1 MRELSLTFSDSV
13 FQENF
18 VKKDRDSGSAHVS
31 RREAIGLLGAGAGI
45 GLLSG
50 CGGDAGLLAAPS
62 QQAGASIAGKVTFPT
77 GAIVR
82 TVLKDISPETL
93 ATGTTL
99 FHEHLSMGPHP
110 YEPPPTAPVEAD
122 WRENVDWVAE
132 EVKAAAKDGV
142 SCIVSGG
149 TRDLGQ
155 KAADV
160 RRIGELVAPA
170 GVHIVLSDALW
181 TRSAY
186 PQDIATKPEEQ
197 IADEFVRDAI
207 EQRWGAIGELGS
219 SSTPMHPDE
228 RKVFRAMA
236 KVHLRTG
243 LPIYT
248 HNPHVSCPACAL
260 EQLDLLESQGVDLR
274 TACIGHLS
282 DIMDD
287 PRAEIHKAV
296 AKRGAFVGFDTL
308 GWATGYLARPEEH
321 LRMILSFLDA
331 GYEDYA
337 LFSAD
342 GATRDETKRNG
353 GPGAYSKVIKVFLP
367 QLRAAGVNEATIHK
381 ILVDNPRRFL
391 AFNPK
396 KV

>member
-1 MRELSLTFSDSV
+1 MKND
-13 FQENF
+13 
-18 VKKDRDSGSAHVS
+18 KDSGSARVS
-31 RREAIGLLGAGAGI
+31 RREAIGLLGASAGI
-45 GLLSG
+45 GLLSS
-50 CGGDAGLLAAPS
+50 CGGDAGLLEAPS
-62 QQAGASIAGKVTFPT
+62 QQAGATIAGKVTFPK

-82 TVLKDISPETL
+82 TVLQDVSPETL
-93 ATGTTL
+93 GTGTTL

-110 YEPPPTAPVEAD
+110 YEPPPEGPVRVD

-132 EVKAAAKDGV
+132 EVKAAAEDGV

-170 GVHIVLSDALW
+170 GVHIVLADALW

-186 PQDIATKPEEQ
+186 PRDIAMRHEDT
-197 IADEFVRDAI
+197 IADAFVRDAI

-219 SSTPMHPDE
+219 SSAPMHPNE

-243 LPIYT
+243 LPIFT
-248 HNPHVSCPACAL
+248 HNPHDSCPACAL
-260 EQLDLLESQGVDLR
+260 EQLDLLESQGVNPR
-274 TACIGHLS
+274 TVCIGHLS

-308 GWATGYLARPEEH
+308 GWAAGSWLARPEEH
-321 LRMILSFLDA
+321 LRMILSFLEA

-337 LFSAD
+337 LFSSD
-342 GATRDETKRNG
+342 GAMPDETQRNG

-391 AFNPK
+391 AFVPT